1 MGTASDK
8 KGQTEMTQNNVGI
21 QDIFQGA
28 EKIEILGK
36 LPTFL
41 WAYIDA
47 SHRLVKDLRES
58 PGSYDESLAS
68 LERILNL
75 LHSAAEHLGN
85 QDLKSEL
92 GKHAEMLGKLTL
104 GQLNAG
110 AFSEP
115 FLSRMKMLEALAGQR
130 RESPDAL
137 LDDTLL
143 ERELQKIEKIKT
155 GRSAD
160 IIVSVALLDEIRDYL
175 TKEVLAEG
183 ISTVLIIDNAGTL
196 IVNIGSKVDLDVVG
210 LAAVAAANFA
220 ATEQIAKLI
229 GERDFVLLF
238 YKGHSESFHFSRIGT
253 EYIIVTIFDNE
264 LSLGLLRLKIA
275 EVAQVLEKM
284 LPQRE
289 A

>member
-47 SHRLVKDLRES
+47 SHKLVKDLRES
-58 PGSYDESLAS
+58 PGGYGESLGS

-85 QDLKSEL
+85 QELKSEL
-92 GKHAEMLGKLTL
+92 SKHSEMLGRLTL
-104 GQLNAG
+104 GQLTG
-110 AFSEP
+110 SAFSEP
-115 FLSRMKMLEALAGQR
+115 FLSRMKTLEALAGQR
-130 RESPDAL
+130 RESPDSIL
-137 LDDTLL
+137 EENLL
-143 ERELQKIEKIKT
+143 EREMQKAEKIKT

-160 IIVSVALLDEIRDYL
+160 IVVSPALLDRVRDFL
-175 TKEVLAEG
+175 TKEILAEG
-183 ISTVLIIDNAGTL
+183 ISTVLIIDNSGTL

-264 LSLGLLRLKIA
+264 LSLGLLRLKVA
-275 EVAQVLEKM
+275 EVAQVLDNM
-284 LPQRE
+284 LPHRE